1 MTENPFTDGQQF
13 SAARLNSMYNAHQN
27 EGVLNGCD
35 GSPSANNF
43 DVDISSGQIKV
54 DFDIVDVSGTTVSH
68 STSDPQDRIDLIT
81 ADSNGTVSI
90 KQGDPAAVSGQPIAP
105 DIPNNQLLLSL
116 VFVRSNSTEILTG
129 DINDDYRAEI
139 VPNVPP
145 GIIVMFGGAISNI
158 PDGWELCDGSNDTPD
173 LRDRFVI
180 GAGGSHNVDDTG
192 GSESVQLTLDE
203 IPPHNHDVL
212 FDYQDGNVE
221 EAYSAV
227 QQLKVGGLGET
238 DPNSP
243 KYENTN
249 SRGDGYTDDT
259 GGNQSHENIPPFYAL
274 AYIQK
279 Q

>member
-1 MTENPFTDGQQF
+1 MSENPFTDGQQF

-35 GSPSANNF
+35 VSPSANNF

-54 DFDIVDVSGTTVSH
+54 GFDIVDVSGTTVPH
-68 STSDPQDRIDLIT
+68 TTSDPQDRIDLIT

-105 DIPNNQLLLSL
+105 DIPNNQVLLSL

-139 VPNVPP
+139 VPDVPS

-158 PDGWELCDGSNDTPD
+158 PDGWQLCDGSNGTPD
-173 LRDRFVI
+173 LQDRFVV
-180 GAGGSHNVDDTG
+180 GAGRSYNVNDNG
-192 GSESVQLTLDE
+192 GTNSVQLTLDQ
-203 IPPHNHDVL
+203 IPNHSHSFQTKVQPNTGV
-212 FDYQDGNVE
+212 YDGTGFSGDDGSTNTQQT
-221 EAYSAV
+221 SAE
-227 QQLKVGGLGET
+227 GG
-238 DPNSP
+238 DQP
-243 KYENTN
+243 
-249 SRGDGYTDDT
+249 
-259 GGNQSHENIPPFYAL
+259 HENRPPFFAL

-279 Q
+279 L